1 MLCLVGVIVGGPANL
16 VVNDLREKR
25 SWVEKRF
32 TLTLF
37 TGFTAF
43 TGHSLGIHSSFALVA
58 RPRQLLALSTGV
70 GCCLGDLNFITVDL
84 LPGVVARQ
92 RSDDVCTRIWGRG
105 RCWGW
110 SGVLHEGY
118 KPNRL
123 KLKCVQIGFDFFF
136 FFLCFL

>member
-1 MLCLVGVIVGGPANL
+1 MGGPANL

-92 RSDDVCTRIWGRG
+92 RSDDVHVSGAGVDAGGGVGCCTR
-105 RCWGW
+105 
-110 SGVLHEGY
+110 
-118 KPNRL
+118 
-123 KLKCVQIGFDFFF
+123 VQAKQIEIEVCADWF
-136 FFLCFL
+136 